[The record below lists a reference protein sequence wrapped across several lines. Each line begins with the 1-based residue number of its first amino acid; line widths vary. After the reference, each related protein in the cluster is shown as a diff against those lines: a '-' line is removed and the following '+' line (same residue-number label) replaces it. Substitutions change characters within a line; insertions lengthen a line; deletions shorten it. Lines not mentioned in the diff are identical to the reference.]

1 MATANKLIFYSIFM
15 VALLCC
21 SCEENNQEWTLIQGS
36 VLNIEDQ
43 KQVYHSFLFMGD
55 ELLVSTRDNGTFE
68 IDSLEAGSYS
78 LLCSSLGFRD
88 TLIQI
93 EVKEGAITMLDF
105 FLTPDD
111 SKGRIYGE
119 LHDQSLYN
127 EELSKNPS
135 MANWTGEELFDGVS
149 GASIQTMTFGYDLPA
164 AEIYIGDSL
173 LTLTDGFGQ
182 YWTDVQSGTYPF
194 RVSMPGWE
202 DHIRVVSVEAGSKAF
217 CNFIL
222 FQQSIL

>member
-1 MATANKLIFYSIFM
+1 MAPANKLIFYSIFM
-15 VALLCC
+15 AALLCC
-21 SCEENNQEWTLIQGS
+21 SCEENTQAWTLIQGS

-43 KQVYHSFLFMGD
+43 KEVYPSFLFLG
-55 ELLVSTRDNGTFE
+55 EKLLLSTGEKGTFE
-68 IDSLEAGSYS
+68 IDSLEPGLYS
-78 LLCSSLGFRD
+78 FLCSSMGFSD

-93 EVKEGAITMLDF
+93 EVKEGAITELDF
-105 FLTPDD
+105 FLRADD
-111 SKGRIYGE
+111 SKGRVYGE

-127 EELSKNPS
+127 EQLNENPS
-135 MANWTGEELFDGVS
+135 MSGWNEEELFDGVS
-149 GASIQTMTFGYDLPA
+149 GATIQTMTFGYDLPA

-182 YWTDVQSGTYPF
+182 YWTDIQSGTYPI

-202 DHIRVVSVEAGSKAF
+202 DQIHVVNVEAGYRAF

-222 FQQSIL
+222 PQQTIP